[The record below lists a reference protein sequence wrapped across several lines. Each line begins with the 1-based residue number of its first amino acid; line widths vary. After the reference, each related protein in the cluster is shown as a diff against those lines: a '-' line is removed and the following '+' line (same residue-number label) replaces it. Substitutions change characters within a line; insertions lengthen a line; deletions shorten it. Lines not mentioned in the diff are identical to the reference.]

1 MWYFIGGFVL
11 GFIVGSWS
19 LAIALVK
26 KHRQQQQATDET
38 TVG

>member
-26 KHRQQQQATDET
+26 KHMKQQANDET